1 MSTPNRFVTL
11 RAFVVKEVQHLL
23 RDRQTLTVLL
33 LMPLVQVLLFGAALR
48 TDVNSV
54 RLAIVDP
61 TPDVQS
67 QRLRAQ
73 LAGSTRFRIVAE
85 PGSTAA
91 LEPLFR
97 RSDIDVAVVF
107 PPDFAEALARG
118 ERTPL
123 QVISDAT
130 DPNSGSTM
138 QSYVLAVIN
147 GADLTA
153 GGRSGSLAGG
163 AGARQIDLSARM
175 RYNPTLASANLF
187 VPGLIALVI
196 TMVAALM
203 TAISLSREKERGTLE
218 LLLVSPL
225 RPWQIILGKVI
236 PYLGLGLTI
245 SITVLMAARLAFRVP
260 LHGSLLLLLAESLLF
275 TIVSLAIGVL
285 IAVKSGSQR
294 AAMLVAVVATMLP
307 STMLSGMIFPIPS
320 MPVPMQVVSHIIP
333 ARWFIVIARG
343 IMLKGVGLPDLW
355 RETLILT
362 VMAVVLLVVATRTF
376 RDRLA

>member
-1 MSTPNRFVTL
+1 MTTPSRWATL
-11 RAFVVKEVQHLL
+11 KAFVVKEVQHLL

-67 QRLRAQ
+67 TRLRAQ
-73 LAGSTRFRIVAE
+73 LDGSSRFRIVADL
-85 PGSTAA
+85 GSTSG

-97 RSDIDVAVVF
+97 RSDIDVAIVF
-107 PPDFAEALARG
+107 PSDFAEAIARG
-118 ERTPL
+118 DRTPM

-138 QSYVLAVIN
+138 QAYVLAVLSD
-147 GADLTA
+147 ADLSA
-153 GGRSGSLAGG
+153 GGRSATAPSAQAG
-163 AGARQIDLSARM
+163 RRIELSARM

-218 LLLVSPL
+218 VLLVSPL

-245 SITVLMAARLAFRVP
+245 SVTVLIAARMAFAVP

-275 TIVSLAIGVL
+275 TVVSLALGVL
-285 IAVKSGSQR
+285 IAVLSGSQR
-294 AAMLVAVVATMLP
+294 AAMLIAVVATMLP
-307 STMLSGMIFPIPS
+307 STLLSGMIFPIPS
-320 MPVPMQVVSHIIP
+320 MPVPMQVASNLIP
-333 ARWFIVIARG
+333 ARWFIVIVRG

-362 VMAVVLLVVATRTF
+362 VMAVVLLVIATRTF